1 MEPFGFK
8 VMVMCGN
15 KYANMRYW
23 NYIILLIGFIS
34 QAQTALYN
42 TGNLRIHDGGQM
54 GFHTDLI
61 NNGLFDENLGLVGF
75 YGPVTLQV
83 SGNLI
88 PSFFDAE
95 FMAQNGISLN
105 TPVNI
110 LNNANFIVG
119 DVLTPRNQPSIGLNF
134 LTDAFHTGAADI
146 SKVDGYALVNG
157 KQEFMFPVGDTEQLR
172 QLVLK
177 SEADNQIASCAYF
190 FEDPNSPA
198 TISGSFSTGAR
209 ENTVRD
215 VSIREFWQLD
225 SSVFATIEISWNERS
240 QIPQLTDDIS
250 EIIIVGWSKSRQQW
264 VSLGGSAVGDLTQG
278 LAVSD
283 SFMPSEYEVITFGVT
298 GLPRDFVDLDDYMVS
313 PNGDGINDF
322 LEIPELELSPNNYM
336 RIYDRNGLLVF
347 EKENYTNEFNGFAT
361 TNNFV
366 INRDKGLPSGVYF
379 YIVRLDDLD
388 LEFQGFLYLAN

>member
-1 MEPFGFK
+1 ML
-8 VMVMCGN
+8 N
-15 KYANMRYW
+15 
-23 NYIILLIGFIS
+23 
-34 QAQTALYN
+34 AQTALYN

-75 YGPVTLQV
+75 YGPAALQV

-88 PSFFDAE
+88 PTFFDAE
-95 FMAQNGISLN
+95 FMAQNGTLLT

-110 LNNANFIVG
+110 LNNANFILG
-119 DVLTPRNQPSIGLNF
+119 DVLTPRNQSSIGLNF
-134 LTDAFHTGAADI
+134 LADAFHTGAADI
-146 SKVDGYALVNG
+146 SKVDGYAFVNG
-157 KQEFMFPVGDTEQLR
+157 KQEFMFPVGDTQQLR

-177 SEADNQIASCAYF
+177 SEAVNPIANCAYF
-190 FEDPNSPA
+190 FEDPNSPS
-198 TISGSFSTGAR
+198 TISGAFSTGSR
-209 ENTVRD
+209 ESAVRD

-225 SSVFATIEISWNERS
+225 SSVFSTIEISWNDRS
-240 QIPQLTDDIS
+240 QISLLTDDIS

-264 VSLGGSAVGDLTQG
+264 ISLGGSAVGDLSQG